1 MPRPTSGQDPL
12 EAHVP
17 CHTPQRV
24 VPLAYPSLMK
34 TSLLSPLFILFGIL
48 SASSLKARDASVTS
62 SDLVSEAL
70 TKNPEVRFYEAEI
83 AAALGGRHSAGQLAN
98 PELNTSFGGMAIV
111 SQVDGMAWS
120 ATISQVFDFPGRM
133 SLRKA
138 IADRDIQLAEL
149 GLKQFKSQLANEVR
163 ARAGDVILLRRRE
176 DAARS
181 VRERLEA
188 LVNVLIQRDTGSV
201 SALLERRILEA
212 SLLTSDRT
220 LTDAAKAAREAAA
233 SLAVLC
239 GRAPDASVTLSGVA
253 TSFPD
258 VPELAALKQQAARTN
273 FDLQQKRLNVA
284 KQGLKVDLTKSE
296 RWGNITFGPYMAGQ
310 TAGNT
315 QIEAGVVLSI
325 PLPLWNKNKGN
336 IDTEKAR
343 VQQAEALLMATLRD
357 LERDLAV
364 ARAAYLAELDALSR
378 WKPESEAQFADAAKQ
393 ADEHFRLGAVP
404 AATYVEMQRGYLDAI
419 DSLIESRRNA
429 WKHRMEIERLTGT
442 ALTGESVTPKL
453 TNR

>member
-1 MPRPTSGQDPL
+1 MKLS
-12 EAHVP
+12 
-17 CHTPQRV
+17 
-24 VPLAYPSLMK
+24 PS
-34 TSLLSPLFILFGIL
+34 SLL
-48 SASSLKARDASVTS
+48 ASLTFFAALHLQAASNPALTP

-70 TKNPEVRFYEAEI
+70 QKNPEVRFYEAEI
-83 AAALGGRHSAGQLAN
+83 NAARGGRKSAGQLSN
-98 PELNTSFGGMAIV
+98 PEFSATYGGMAIV

-120 ATISQVFDFPGRM
+120 ATISQTFDFPGRM

-138 IADRDIQLAEL
+138 IADRDIELAHL
-149 GLKQFKSQLANEVR
+149 GLLQFKSQLANEVR
-163 ARAGDVILLRRRE
+163 ARAGDVILLRRKE

-188 LVNVLIQRDTGSV
+188 LVAVLVQRDSGSV

-212 SLLTSDRT
+212 SLLNSDRI
-220 LTDAAKAAREAAA
+220 LTDASKAVREASAA
-233 SLAVLC
+233 LAVLC
-239 GRAPDASVTLSGVA
+239 GRSPDDQVRLSGAV
-253 TSFPD
+253 TSFPEAPD
-258 VPELAALKQQAARTN
+258 LENLKQQAALTN

-315 QIEAGVVLSI
+315 QIEAGFVFSI

-336 IDTEKAR
+336 IEAEQAR
-343 VQQAEALLMATLRD
+343 TQQAEALLKATLRD

-364 ARAAYLAELDALSR
+364 ERAAYLAELDALSR
-378 WKPESEAQFADAAKQ
+378 WRPESEGQFSDAARQ

-429 WKHRMEIERLTGT
+429 WRHRMAVERLTG
-442 ALTGESVTPKL
+442 APLSGGSVTPQL
-453 TNR
+453 TTR

>member
-1 MPRPTSGQDPL
+1 MPALNPPDFMKLGSFFYTSAWIIL
-12 EAHVP
+12 TVP
-17 CHTPQRV
+17 
-24 VPLAYPSLMK
+24 A
-34 TSLLSPLFILFGIL
+34 
-48 SASSLKARDASVTS
+48 LKAATPLTS
-62 SDLVSEAL
+62 NDLVAEAL
-70 TKNPEVRFYEAEI
+70 HRNPEVRFYESEI
-83 AAALGGRHSAGQLAN
+83 SAARGGRQTAGQRPN
-98 PELNTSFGGMAIV
+98 PELSTSMGGMGIV
-111 SQVDGMAWS
+111 SQVDGIAWS

-138 IADRDIQLAEL
+138 IADCDIELAEL
-149 GLKQFKSQLANEVR
+149 GLRQFKAQLANEVR
-163 ARAGDVILLRRRE
+163 ARAGDVMLLRRKE
-176 DAARS
+176 AAARS

-188 LVNVLIQRDTGSV
+188 LVSVLVQRDSGSV

-212 SLLTSDRT
+212 TLLTSDRT
-220 LTDAAKAAREAAA
+220 LTDASKAVREATA

-239 GRAPDASVTLSGVA
+239 GRAPSDPISIQAVSS
-253 TSFPD
+253 SFPEA
-258 VPELAALKQQAARTN
+258 PELGVLKQQAAQTN

-296 RWGNITFGPYMAGQ
+296 RWGNITFGPYMGGQ

-315 QIEAGVVLSI
+315 QIEAGFVFSI

-336 IDTEKAR
+336 LEAEKAR
-343 VQQAEALLMATLRD
+343 TQQAEALLGATLRD

-364 ARAAYLAELDALSR
+364 ARSAYLAELDALSR
-378 WKPESEAQFADAAKQ
+378 WRPESENQFADAAQQ

-442 ALTGESVTPKL
+442 ALTGESITPKL
-453 TNR
+453 THR

>member
-1 MPRPTSGQDPL
+1 MKLS
-12 EAHVP
+12 
-17 CHTPQRV
+17 
-24 VPLAYPSLMK
+24 PSPFL
-34 TSLLSPLFILFGIL
+34 TSLTLLAALHLQAASN
-48 SASSLKARDASVTS
+48 SALTS

-70 TKNPEVRFYEAEI
+70 QKNPEVRFYEAEI
-83 AAALGGRHSAGQLAN
+83 HAARGGRKSAGQLAN
-98 PELNTSFGGMAIV
+98 PEFNASYGGMAIV

-120 ATISQVFDFPGRM
+120 ATISQTFDFPGRM

-138 IADRDIQLAEL
+138 IADHDIELAQL
-149 GLKQFKSQLANEVR
+149 GLLQFKSQLANEVR
-163 ARAGDVILLRRRE
+163 ARAGDVILLRRKE

-188 LVNVLIQRDTGSV
+188 LVAVLIQRDTGSV

-212 SLLTSDRT
+212 TLLNSDRI
-220 LTDAAKAAREAAA
+220 LTDASKAAREASAA
-233 SLAVLC
+233 LAVLC
-239 GRAPDASVTLSGVA
+239 GRSPEDQVRLGGAV
-253 TSFPD
+253 TSFPEA
-258 VPELAALKQQAARTN
+258 PGLENLKQQAAQTN

-284 KQGLKVDLTKSE
+284 KQGLKVDLTRSE

-315 QIEAGVVLSI
+315 QLEAGFVFSI

-336 IDTEKAR
+336 VEAQQAR
-343 VQQAEALLMATLRD
+343 TQQAEVLLKATLRD

-364 ARAAYLAELDALSR
+364 ESAAYLAELDALSR
-378 WKPESEAQFADAAKQ
+378 WRPESEGQFSEAARQ

-429 WKHRMEIERLTGT
+429 WRHRMAIERLTG
-442 ALTGESVTPKL
+442 APLAGGSVTPQL
-453 TNR
+453 TTR

>member
-1 MPRPTSGQDPL
+1 MKNKLIPIY
-12 EAHVP
+12 
-17 CHTPQRV
+17 HT
-24 VPLAYPSLMK
+24 LAFITALSNLHASAV
-34 TSLLSPLFILFGIL
+34 TSLE
-48 SASSLKARDASVTS
+48 
-62 SDLVSEAL
+62 LVNEAL
-70 TKNPEVRFYEAEI
+70 QKNPEIRYYEAEI
-83 AAALGGRHSAGQLAN
+83 AAARGGRHSAGQLAN
-98 PELNTSFGGMAIV
+98 PELSTSFGGMAIV
-111 SQVDGMAWS
+111 SQVDGMVWS

-149 GLKQFKSQLANEVR
+149 GLQQFKSQLANEVR
-163 ARAGDVILLRRRE
+163 ARAGDVILLRRKE
-176 DAARS
+176 AAARD

-212 SLLTSDRT
+212 SLLSSDRI
-220 LTDAAKAAREAAA
+220 LTDASKAAREAAA
-233 SLAVLC
+233 TLSVLC
-239 GRAPDASVTLSGVA
+239 GRAPDVALTLSGVV

-258 VPELAALKQQAARTN
+258 VPELPVLKQQAARTN
-273 FDLQQKRLNVA
+273 FNLQQKRLNLA

-296 RWGNITFGPYMAGQ
+296 RWGDITFGPYMAGQ

-315 QIEAGVVLSI
+315 QIEAGVVFSI

-336 IDTEKAR
+336 IDAEKAR
-343 VQQAEALLMATLRD
+343 VQQAETLLMATLRD
-357 LERDLAV
+357 LERDLAIE
-364 ARAAYLAELDALSR
+364 RSAYLAELDALSR

-429 WKHRMEIERLTGT
+429 WKHRMAIERLTGS
-442 ALTGESVTPKL
+442 ALTGESITPKI
-453 TNR
+453 TTR